1 MPEPEERIGTVR
13 QPLVGGETIS
23 DAEREAF
30 GLLEIGGCSASLL
43 RNGWAI
49 TAAHCLEP
57 RDANGNFQPDPEKP
71 GQNIIRPLRDIVLT
85 ASWDKSQTRWAAE
98 VFTFR
103 PFDLALIRLSDP
115 FNVHGFS
122 NTFSRRIYYTNAHH
136 DALVE
141 KFITIFGRGI
151 NQFAS
156 GTAAAP
162 IASQGDGVYR
172 TAYAEVKAATP
183 ETYNYSP
190 IKGAFIAGGDSGG
203 PSYVYDEDGHY
214 ALLGVHSST
223 AMTCINGLRC
233 GDWVGPGPVQVGYNS
248 WQWTTST
255 PFATDALVS
264 PVWKPIMDLIGPE
277 FKNGDKAEKAP
288 GYIGE
293 FAKSPP
299 GYRAIWLYGVR
310 PEGSLEWRRYDD
322 TWKGPRLLGAGWNAF
337 ATVIPAGGPNFYALK
352 PDGKL
357 LWYRHEEFNTGKD
370 KWAPEVEVG
379 RGWKFKEIIG
389 GGHGVIYAITDDGKL
404 FWYKHVGYQNGAVH
418 WHEHKQVGRGWNNFV
433 RVISGGNGE
442 LYAVTTEGTLV
453 LYKHLGFDDGTDRW
467 EKPRTIGTAETSRL
481 NWARARQIVALGDGE
496 FFYIDADGQVYW
508 LKHLGKK
515 LSSPTPDMVKIER
528 EVEVWDGPDWMGS
541 GFIYKSAFTILQ
553 DTRQL

>member
-1 MPEPEERIGTVR
+1 MPEPEERVGTVR
-13 QPLVGGETIS
+13 QPLVGGGTIS

-49 TAAHCLEP
+49 TAAHCLET
-57 RDANGNFQPDPEKP
+57 RDANGNFQPDPEEP

-103 PFDLALIRLSDP
+103 PFDLALIRLSEP

-122 NTFSRRIYYTNAHH
+122 NTFSRRIYYTNGDH

-156 GTAAAP
+156 GTAGAATP
-162 IASQGDGVYR
+162 SQIDGIYR
-172 TAYAEVKAATP
+172 AAYAEIESATA
-183 ETYNYSP
+183 ETYEYSP

-214 ALLGVHSST
+214 ALLGVHSWAT
-223 AMTCINGLRC
+223 MTCVPGLQC
-233 GDWVGPGPVQVGYNS
+233 GDWGGPGPVPAGYSS

-255 PFATDALVS
+255 PSATDALVS
-264 PVWKPIMDLIGPE
+264 PVWKPIMDLIGPAFE
-277 FKNGDKAEKAP
+277 NGDQAQEAP
-288 GYIGE
+288 GYVGE
-293 FAKSPP
+293 FAKTPP
-299 GYRAIWLYGVR
+299 GYRSVWLYGVR
-310 PEGSLEWRRYDD
+310 NDGSLEWRRYDD

-337 ATVIPAGGPNFYALK
+337 VTVIPAGGPNFYALTRE
-352 PDGKL
+352 GKL

-370 KWAPEVEVG
+370 KWAQTVEVG
-379 RGWKFKEIIG
+379 RGWKFREIVG
-389 GGHGVIYAITDDGKL
+389 GGHGVIYAIADDGRL
-404 FWYKHVGYQNGAVH
+404 FWYKHSGYQNGAIQ
-418 WHEHKQVGRGWNNFV
+418 WHEHKQIGRGWNNFV
-433 RVISGGNGE
+433 KVVSGGDGD
-442 LYAVTTEGTLV
+442 LYAVTAEGTLV
-453 LYKHLGFDDGTDRW
+453 LYKHLGFADGSDRW
-467 EKPRTIGTAETSRL
+467 EKPRTIGNLQTSKV
-481 NWARARQIVALGDGE
+481 NWAKSRQIVALGDGE
-496 FFYIDADGQVYW
+496 FIFIDSDGHVYW

-515 LSSPTPDMVKIER
+515 LTSPNPDVVRIER

-541 GFIYKSAFTILQ
+541 GFIYKSAFTILP
-553 DTRQL
+553 DERQL